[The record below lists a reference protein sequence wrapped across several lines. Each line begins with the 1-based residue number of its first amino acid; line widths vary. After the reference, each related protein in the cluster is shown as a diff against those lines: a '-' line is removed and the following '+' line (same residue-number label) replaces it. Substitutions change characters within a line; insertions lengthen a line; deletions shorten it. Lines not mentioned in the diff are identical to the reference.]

1 MVWSLGGVF
10 GKGEG
15 EEEEE
20 EEEEEGEFWRDRFGG
35 MKTERRREED
45 CAALRSR
52 RGQIDSRRRD

>member
-15 EEEEE
+15 EEEEG
-20 EEEEEGEFWRDRFGG
+20 EEEGEFWRDRFGG
-35 MKTERRREED
+35 MKSERRRDED

-52 RGQIDSRRRD
+52 RGQIGSRRRD

>member
-20 EEEEEGEFWRDRFGG
+20 GEFWRDRFGG
-35 MKTERRREED
+35 MKSERRREED

-52 RGQIDSRRRD
+52 RGHIDSRRRD